1 MKRLR
6 IPRPKNP
13 IARIVLVLLAILI
26 ASSGYWYAFQTLGY
40 LNHVASIAAATKALP
55 QYGIAA
61 GGDLPSL
68 SQSDLDARMAG
79 IQALGVGWVRFDFD
93 WSLIQPD
100 NQSSYDWSAYDRIVA
115 SARSHNLK
123 VIGIIDFT
131 PGWAASSSCAGTK
144 QCEPASATTYANF
157 AAALSKRYAPQ
168 GLHYWEIWNEP
179 NTSQFWQPAPNET
192 LYISI
197 LKAAY
202 TAIHNQ
208 DKNAIVLTGATAPAS
223 TSAANISPVDF
234 LKGLYKGG
242 AKMYFDAV
250 ADHPYTYPVPPSYK
264 SDNAW
269 VQMSAASNS
278 LRSVMVAND
287 DAGKKIWI
295 TEFGAPTGGPGPS
308 ADIGNY
314 DLSAGPWHVTE
325 ALQAY
330 SITEAIRLYKT
341 YSWAGPLLIYS
352 YQDAGTTQ
360 DTNENFFGLVRADGS
375 HKPAYDAFV
384 QAISAGKN

>member
-1 MKRLR
+1 MKLFRFPFAKNSKLR
-6 IPRPKNP
+6 IVT
-13 IARIVLVLLAILI
+13 ILLALLI
-26 ASSGYWYAFQTLGY
+26 ASGGFWYAYQTLGS
-40 LNHVASIAAATKALP
+40 LIKVAGVAKATAALP

-61 GGDLPSL
+61 GGDLPDL

-79 IQALGVGWVRFDFD
+79 IEATGVGWVRFDFD

-100 NQSSYDWSAYDRIVA
+100 NATTYDWTTYDTIVA
-115 SARSHNLK
+115 SARAHNLK

-131 PGWAASSSCAGTK
+131 PGWAGDSACAGTK

-157 AAALSKRYAPQ
+157 AAALSKRYAPD

-179 NTSQFWQPAPNET
+179 NTTQFWQPAPDIT
-192 LYISI
+192 RYVSL

-202 TAIHNQ
+202 TSIHNQ
-208 DKNAIVLTGATAPAS
+208 DSKAIVISGATAPAA

-234 LKGLYKGG
+234 LKDLYSHG
-242 AKMYFDAV
+242 AKPYFDAV
-250 ADHPYTYPVPPSYK
+250 GDHPYTYPVPPSYNNN
-264 SDNAW
+264 NAW
-269 VQMSAASNS
+269 AQMSKGSNS
-278 LRSVMVAND
+278 LRSVMVANG

-295 TEFGAPTGGPGPS
+295 TEFGAPTGGPGPV
-308 ADIGNY
+308 ADVNNY
-314 DLSAGPWHVTE
+314 NLSAQPWHVTE

-341 YSWAGPLLIYS
+341 YNWVGPILIYS

-384 QAISAGKN
+384 QAVAAGKK